1 MMSPTLI
8 TLVSAG
14 LAPLLLSAAGGAAA
28 ALPVGFDASSASF
41 ARAHRA
47 RIVARVNG
55 DPASSWEAAVDKR
68 FEGTAYLSLL
78 ADGAGIL
85 GGDPRENLAGLPT
98 KRYADLAPRA
108 GLGAAAA
115 PPGGARSRGGGDDGA
130 GRSESKSFNF
140 NAYER
145 STGGTLPRTIPE
157 AFNAYERWPQCP
169 SIKQIQDQSACG
181 SCYAVST
188 ASAASDRF
196 CIAKNGTASP
206 RLSALDLMSCCFTC
220 KGANG
225 GCYGGTP
232 SHCWDYMT
240 QQGIAS
246 GSPYG
251 DHSGCLM
258 YPFPKCSHHINGTF
272 PTCPAKTDTSPTCF
286 WKCDPDSTSTATY
299 DESQAAHVFGT
310 SYKVD
315 ANVSA
320 IQADIM
326 AHGPVNAGMF
336 LVAEF
341 EVYKSGVFS
350 TTSAAYIG
358 AHAVTIVGW
367 GTDTNSSG
375 KDYWL
380 VRNSWNDE
388 WCVMLVVECVS
399 LVMVWIFFLSRA
411 PSSFL
416 TFFVLLCLN
425 RLPPPTPARPHS
437 FFGAIFS
444 QGREGL
450 LSDRARKGQ
459 SGHRT
464 ERRRRYTG

>member
-1 MMSPTLI
+1 M
-8 TLVSAG
+8 ARF
-14 LAPLLLSAAGGAAA
+14 LSALCFSLLTAAAAA
-28 ALPVGFDASSASF
+28 ALPAEFDASSASF
-41 ARAHRA
+41 AREHRA

-55 DPASSWEAAVDKR
+55 DAASSWTAAVDAR
-68 FEGTAYLSLL
+68 FAGTAYDRLL

-98 KRYADLAPRA
+98 KRYEDIAPRA
-108 GLGAAAA
+108 GLGE
-115 PPGGARSRGGGDDGA
+115 A
-130 GRSESKSFNF
+130 GRSGEN
-140 NAYER
+140 N
-145 STGGTLPRTIPE
+145 IPE
-157 AFNAYERWPQCP
+157 TFNSYERWPQCP
-169 SIKQIQDQSACG
+169 IIKQIQDQSACG

-258 YPFPKCSHHINGTF
+258 YPFPKGSHHINGTF

-286 WKCDPDSTSTATY
+286 WKCDPDSTSKVTY
-299 DESQAAHVFGT
+299 DASQAAHTFGT

-315 ANVSA
+315 ANVAA

-367 GTDTNSSG
+367 GTDTNASR

-388 WCVMLVVECVS
+388 WCV
-399 LVMVWIFFLSRA
+399 
-411 PSSFL
+411 
-416 TFFVLLCLN
+416 
-425 RLPPPTPARPHS
+425 
-437 FFGAIFS
+437 
-444 QGREGL
+444 
-450 LSDRARKGQ
+450 
-459 SGHRT
+459 
-464 ERRRRYTG
+464 